1 MIEITEKEIRDE
13 MGGGPS
19 GNFPVPADPETA
31 AFTAETR
38 ASSLA
43 PAGGT
48 AMSVAVPENSRALST
63 PPAAMTIPTRSAFT
77 FLDIKPDLKDMTL
90 DEKFACLKQ
99 AVAYGQAMTGI
110 AIKVFESIIAEFKT
124 YKKNRPADCPTVEMA
139 FRQRGLNYGSVRM
152 AISRYRQRNRNDEK
166 LFDPARQ
173 LSQQDPTGN
182 NTAHKSHKI
191 GRKDNNRLNRKA
203 DRQAVTGVA
212 FQGHENEPVATVA
225 SELATH
231 SAPNNDGARYDKA
244 VRELEELGHFGI
256 TSWHEF
262 DTEYALEVRNIDAT
276 AENVAAIRKH
286 PRISE
291 MEQRMRAAGWDLLWT
306 IIDELRPEADVG
318 NECGTGLSY
327 EDRQQGSAEL

>member
-1 MIEITEKEIRDE
+1 MWVPMVYRRCTHLLVKRLRRSRTVRPASGGDCRRTAMLRGAQTMIEITEKEIRDE

-77 FLDIKPDLKDMTL
+77 FLGIKPDLKDMTL

-124 YKKNRPADCPTVEMA
+124 YKKNRPADCPTV
-139 FRQRGLNYGSVRM
+139 
-152 AISRYRQRNRNDEK
+152 
-166 LFDPARQ
+166 
-173 LSQQDPTGN
+173 
-182 NTAHKSHKI
+182 
-191 GRKDNNRLNRKA
+191 
-203 DRQAVTGVA
+203 
-212 FQGHENEPVATVA
+212 
-225 SELATH
+225 
-231 SAPNNDGARYDKA
+231 
-244 VRELEELGHFGI
+244 
-256 TSWHEF
+256 
-262 DTEYALEVRNIDAT
+262 
-276 AENVAAIRKH
+276 
-286 PRISE
+286 
-291 MEQRMRAAGWDLLWT
+291 
-306 IIDELRPEADVG
+306 
-318 NECGTGLSY
+318 
-327 EDRQQGSAEL
+327 